1 MNEEEIKFNYITPAI
16 EKAGWDKKQI
26 KMEYII
32 TDGKISL
39 VDNFPKREQKLKA
52 DYVLFYK
59 TNIPI
64 AVIEAKSDSH
74 NLGDGMQQAQNYA
87 KKLDVRFVFTSNG
100 KSFLFYDMV
109 KGLQEEIDLNNFPS
123 PEELFSRQYSDELKN
138 YPNVKKL
145 LDTPYYFGH
154 EFPEPRYYQSVAI
167 NRTINSIALGKNK
180 ILLVMATGTGKTY
193 VAFQIIWKLWK
204 SGIVKKILYLADR
217 NILLDQT
224 ISGDFK
230 PFKNSLYKISKRNLD
245 RSYEIYLSLYHQ
257 LSENND
263 FDNLDILKKNFNTNF
278 FDLIIVDECHRGSA
292 RENSSWRKIL
302 DYFDSAIKIGMTAT
316 PKETKDISN
325 INYFGEP
332 IYVYSLKNGI
342 DDGYLAPYKVFRY
355 AIDKDVFGYIPEQ
368 WKTDVEGNKLEKS
381 IYYKEEFDRKIVIKE
396 RTEKVAEQITNFLK
410 ETDRYAKTIVF
421 CMDIEHAERMRQA
434 LVKYNSDLCSIDN
447 RYVMRITGDD
457 DEGKKQ
463 LENFI
468 DKDSLY
474 PTIVTTSKLLTTG
487 VNCIT
492 CKNIVLDNIFGEN
505 GLTEFKQIIGRGTR
519 IDESYG
525 KMFFNI
531 LDFRNAYSLFN
542 DIDFNG
548 SEIQESKNFSPEL
561 SNINNKDDENSN
573 YKENILDSNFKKNK
587 KIYVDNV
594 WVEILSESVSYLDEN
609 QNLVNE
615 KIENYAKKRIL
626 KYFNSIDDFLK
637 KWLDSNNRTEILKE
651 FEEKGIFISE
661 LRKKYSKNID
671 DFDLVCNVAYGLAP
685 KTKSERISQKKVKDL
700 LNSYE
705 NECKN
710 ILKIILDKY
719 SENLISDINDI
730 TILKLNDFNKFGGL
744 TKVINLFGG
753 IENYLEIIK
762 KFKRA
767 IYQ

>member
-263 FDNLDILKKNFNTNF
+263 FDNLDILKK
-278 FDLIIVDECHRGSA
+278 
-292 RENSSWRKIL
+292 
-302 DYFDSAIKIGMTAT
+302 
-316 PKETKDISN
+316 
-325 INYFGEP
+325 
-332 IYVYSLKNGI
+332 
-342 DDGYLAPYKVFRY
+342 
-355 AIDKDVFGYIPEQ
+355 
-368 WKTDVEGNKLEKS
+368 
-381 IYYKEEFDRKIVIKE
+381 
-396 RTEKVAEQITNFLK
+396 
-410 ETDRYAKTIVF
+410 
-421 CMDIEHAERMRQA
+421 
-434 LVKYNSDLCSIDN
+434 
-447 RYVMRITGDD
+447 
-457 DEGKKQ
+457 
-463 LENFI
+463 
-468 DKDSLY
+468 
-474 PTIVTTSKLLTTG
+474 
-487 VNCIT
+487 
-492 CKNIVLDNIFGEN
+492 
-505 GLTEFKQIIGRGTR
+505 
-519 IDESYG
+519 
-525 KMFFNI
+525 
-531 LDFRNAYSLFN
+531 
-542 DIDFNG
+542 
-548 SEIQESKNFSPEL
+548 
-561 SNINNKDDENSN
+561 
-573 YKENILDSNFKKNK
+573 
-587 KIYVDNV
+587 
-594 WVEILSESVSYLDEN
+594 
-609 QNLVNE
+609 
-615 KIENYAKKRIL
+615 
-626 KYFNSIDDFLK
+626 
-637 KWLDSNNRTEILKE
+637 
-651 FEEKGIFISE
+651 
-661 LRKKYSKNID
+661 
-671 DFDLVCNVAYGLAP
+671 
-685 KTKSERISQKKVKDL
+685 
-700 LNSYE
+700 
-705 NECKN
+705 
-710 ILKIILDKY
+710 
-719 SENLISDINDI
+719 
-730 TILKLNDFNKFGGL
+730 KF
-744 TKVINLFGG
+744 
-753 IENYLEIIK
+753 
-762 KFKRA
+762 
-767 IYQ
+767 